1 MINGPKVGGGAGTR
15 PRLGRRGCEG
25 IREERRVMD
34 VGTPGTAAAAAQEEE
49 EEVMRVAAARPL
61 WPRGGLRG

>member
-1 MINGPKVGGGAGTR
+1 
-15 PRLGRRGCEG
+15 
-25 IREERRVMD
+25 MD

-49 EEVMRVAAARPL
+49 EVMRGAAARPL